1 MRDKLRLFCAAVLL
15 AGVVLLLVGLN
26 FILVK
31 AGIPYQDPTPEM
43 TLRWTAYFQAGT
55 ITLRWAIGLLAAG
68 GLGRVLTHL
77 IGKRG

>member
-15 AGVVLLLVGLN
+15 AGLN
-26 FILVK
+26 FIFVK

-43 TLRWTAYFQAGT
+43 TLRWTAYFQAGI

-68 GLGRVLTHL
+68 GLGRGLLHL
-77 IGKRG
+77 AGKRG

>member
-1 MRDKLRLFCAAVLL
+1 MRNKIRSFCNAALLAGAVLL
-15 AGVVLLLVGLN
+15 LIGLN
-26 FILVK
+26 FIIVK

-43 TLRWTAYFQAGT
+43 TVCWTAYFQAGI

-68 GLGRVLTHL
+68 GLGRVLIHL